1 MSDAPQSANASPSP
15 LRLDARRMLRAL
27 GMLPVLVLL
36 CIGFT
41 LLNDRFITIQ
51 NLQVITQQASINL
64 VLACGM
70 TVVILTGGIDLSVG
84 SILAASAVAG
94 VAVSL
99 SPAFGALAPLAALG
113 VGLGCGLLNGLLIGG
128 FGLSPFIVTLG
139 GLTAIRGLAR
149 MMGEDRTVINPELA
163 YDVIGNAHLLGVHS
177 LVWTGMA
184 VALLTWV
191 ILRRTVL
198 GVRIYSVGG
207 NMEAARMAGIRVWV
221 ILLVVY
227 AYSGLLAGLTGVM
240 ASARLYSANGLQMG
254 QAYELD
260 AIAAVILGG
269 TSFTGGQGGI
279 VGTIVGVLIIAVLSN
294 GLVLAGVPDIWQYI
308 IKGSIIIFAVA
319 LDRLRT
325 GRG

>member
-1 MSDAPQSANASPSP
+1 
-15 LRLDARRMLRAL
+15 
-27 GMLPVLVLL
+27 MLPVLVLL